1 MSVEIRL
8 QTQQFRH
15 GDGKRDSMRHKR
27 SGMNRLVDDMRLY
40 VAFPAFI
47 AVSAAACLLFAHG
60 GHHHGAG
67 HDSTQSPLDSIA
79 IPSTIVDTAAS
90 GAMGMDEKPGAMVP
104 LDPAFVTET
113 GTSVRLGDV
122 VRGPT
127 ILSLLY
133 YKCPDACST
142 LLTSIAN
149 VLRPFAYKPESAPN
163 VVTISIDEN
172 ETPADAMKAKT
183 IAFEAVQKPYPAGRW
198 HFLTGS
204 AESIKKVTAAVG
216 FRYVKKG
223 NEFDHPLGIII
234 LSPQGKVVR
243 YIMGTDY
250 LPMDIS
256 MSLMEAST
264 GTVQPTIA
272 RVLRACFSFDPKSH
286 RFVFNVL
293 QVSAT
298 VIFSLLGIFIIY
310 LIVSGKKRMARDRR

>member
-1 MSVEIRL
+1 L
-8 QTQQFRH
+8 T
-15 GDGKRDSMRHKR
+15 DKKRCSLTTAGFVVIL
-27 SGMNRLVDDMRLY
+27 S
-40 VAFPAFI
+40 I
-47 AVSAAACLLFAHG
+47 ACPLFAHG
-60 GHHHGAG
+60 GHSHGAP
-67 HDSTQSPLDSIA
+67 HDSVHSSLDSISLPA
-79 IPSTIVDTAAS
+79 VTVDSGVS
-90 GAMGMDEKPGAMVP
+90 GAMGMDEHPGAMVP
-104 LDPAFVTET
+104 LDLPFITET
-113 GTSVRLGDV
+113 CDSVRLKNMV
-122 VRGPT
+122 KGPT

-149 VLRPFAYKPESAPN
+149 VLRPFADKPESAPN

-183 IAFEAVQKPYPAGRW
+183 IAFEAVQKPYPAGQW
-198 HFLTGS
+198 HFLTGP
-204 AESIKKVTAAVG
+204 AESIKKVTGAVG

-256 MSLMEAST
+256 MSLMEASN

-286 RFVFNVL
+286 RFVFNIL

>member
-1 MSVEIRL
+1 LIDE
-8 QTQQFRH
+8 
-15 GDGKRDSMRHKR
+15 
-27 SGMNRLVDDMRLY
+27 MRLY
-40 VAFPAFI
+40 IAIPAFI
-47 AVSAAACLLFAHG
+47 AVSAIASPCFAHG
-60 GHHHGAG
+60 GHHHGALN
-67 HDSTQSPLDSIA
+67 DSTHSSLDSI
-79 IPSTIVDTAAS
+79 ILPSAPADTGS
-90 GAMGMDEKPGAMVP
+90 PGAMGMDEHPGAMVP
-104 LDPAFVTET
+104 LDIPFVTEA
-113 GTSVRLGDV
+113 GVSVRLGDIIT
-122 VRGPT
+122 GPT

-149 VLRPFAYKPESAPN
+149 VLRPFADKPESAPN

-172 ETPADAMKAKT
+172 ETPADAIKAKT
-183 IAFEAVQKPYPAGRW
+183 IAFEAIQKPYPAERW
-198 HFLTGS
+198 HFLTGP
-204 AESIKKVTAAVG
+204 AESVKKVTAAVG

-223 NEFDHPLGIII
+223 NEFDHPLGLIV

-256 MSLMEAST
+256 MSLMEASN

-272 RVLRACFSFDPKSH
+272 RVLRACFSYDPKSH

-298 VIFSLLGIFIIY
+298 VIFSLLAIFIIY
-310 LIVSGKKRMARDRR
+310 LIVSGRKRVARDRR